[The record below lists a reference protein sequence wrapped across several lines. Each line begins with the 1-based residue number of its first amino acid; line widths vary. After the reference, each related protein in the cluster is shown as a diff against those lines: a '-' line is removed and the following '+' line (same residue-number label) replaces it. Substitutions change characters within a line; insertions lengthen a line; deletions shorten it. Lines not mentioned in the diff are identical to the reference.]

1 MGIDGYRLPKPMWII
16 WILLLGS
23 AAFWIHHQS
32 SRGPG
37 EKLEFVVVDWQQALP
52 KSSRGHCPE
61 GINKTELEHFG
72 VSRRALQ
79 DEIRDVG
86 YAEATQRLL
95 PPDACQD
102 PLAQEDP
109 GFRTLES
116 FLAAPGLDL
125 DGHNS
130 NGDDTTGCGH
140 NDFIDM
146 NLQPGIDNQYARLVG
161 CSKAYLQGGFLNLQR
176 KPFGKEYSFNQESR
190 VLLIEIQCVHD
201 RENDK
206 EVQVRVSSGS
216 GGLRLSSAGSPLP
229 HTSFSQDPDQRFR
242 GEFTSA
248 KIIEGKLRTQPMDL
262 RVRLREG
269 IVDDELHWKEA
280 QLEATI
286 DDSGNLSGII
296 GYFWDTQNLF
306 HIMNDHDIDGIH
318 TGRLAALSRGYMC
331 AGLFHA
337 INKVADGH
345 PDPQSG
351 ACTSISAAHQ
361 FQAIPAFV
369 IEPTEAA
376 PDAPG

>member
-1 MGIDGYRLPKPMWII
+1 
-16 WILLLGS
+16 
-23 AAFWIHHQS
+23 
-32 SRGPG
+32 
-37 EKLEFVVVDWQQALP
+37 
-52 KSSRGHCPE
+52 
-61 GINKTELEHFG
+61 
-72 VSRRALQ
+72 
-79 DEIRDVG
+79 
-86 YAEATQRLL
+86 
-95 PPDACQD
+95 
-102 PLAQEDP
+102 
-109 GFRTLES
+109 
-116 FLAAPGLDL
+116 
-125 DGHNS
+125 
-130 NGDDTTGCGH
+130 
-140 NDFIDM
+140 
-146 NLQPGIDNQYARLVG
+146 
-161 CSKAYLQGGFLNLQR
+161 
-176 KPFGKEYSFNQESR
+176 
-190 VLLIEIQCVHD
+190 
-201 RENDK
+201 
-206 EVQVRVSSGS
+206 
-216 GGLRLSSAGSPLP
+216 
-229 HTSFSQDPDQRFR
+229 
-242 GEFTSA
+242 
-248 KIIEGKLRTQPMDL
+248 MDL